1 MKKYNQPKKLRA
13 VPLIRCST
21 FGQADTSITDQLKSI
36 QAYAIEKNILLLK
49 AHELPGVSGSIRT
62 NIEKAVYAIIQRKES
77 GEQID
82 AIIVYD
88 LSRFTRSGPYHF
100 GKLMTILEDAGI
112 KLIEIVD
119 DLGDSEMAPI
129 FRVLKA
135 EAAHRQA
142 MSIADNC
149 ARGSRTSLEVGRRT
163 YCSRQPYG
171 IDRLYVNAD
180 ERPLYIMRDLGH
192 GIRIRMDPK
201 SSEELHRYPKGM
213 KFKKDKMDRVVLIP
227 GAPERQAIVHRIF
240 QEYFLQRRGGHL
252 IAKSLNDQ
260 GIPSPDGGQW
270 HSVQI
275 RAMLRTPA
283 YVGYGY
289 ANFRASGIF
298 VMQQKSSPKKLKNN
312 NGKILNQIRPM
323 KEWYRVECE
332 RLVEYLPED
341 VRELTKA
348 HQRKFFERYVNG
360 HIPDPENNNK
370 TKGNSDRNK
379 KYLLSGILKER
390 TTGYEMRGS
399 TAKGGRYNYYRISNG
414 QSKPTSSKNFLNR
427 TLPVPPIDSFAL
439 AEIERL
445 LCGVDDLRALL
456 IDEIKNQ
463 DRDREGSQDE
473 AHQLKKE
480 LSAVNR
486 KVEMLL
492 DQLGGEFADQ
502 AKEKIQKATLR
513 KREID
518 DRMAE
523 IDLGP
528 RLSIEDIE
536 KMTDLII
543 FDLRSMLNRLANDHD
558 PALRQLCETLID
570 HATADLEK
578 REVKFN
584 FAIPASML
592 VQRDICPRDIQG
604 SPCIQQT
611 NKWRSIPISVVTLV
625 LPRKCQGDCWNA
637 FKPKGCSDCRRKRK
651 AA

>member
-1 MKKYNQPKKLRA
+1 MENHDQPKKLRA

-21 FGQADTSITDQLKSI
+21 FGQANTSIADQLKSI

-62 NIEKAVYAIIQRKES
+62 NVEKAVYAIIQRKES

-149 ARGSRTSLEVGRRT
+149 ARGSRTALEEGRRT

-180 ERPLYIMRDLGH
+180 DRPLYIMRDLGY

-201 SSEELHRYPKGM
+201 SLEELHRYPKGM

-240 QEYFLQRRGGHL
+240 REYFLQRRGSHL
-252 IAKSLNDQ
+252 IAKSLNDE
-260 GIPSPDGGQW
+260 GIPSPDGKQW
-270 HSVQI
+270 YSVQV
-275 RAMLRTPA
+275 RAMFNTPA
-283 YVGYGY
+283 YLGYGY

-298 VMQQKSSPKKLKNN
+298 VMQQKSSHKNLKNN

-323 KEWYRVECE
+323 KDWYRVECE
-332 RLVEYLPED
+332 RLVEYLPEE
-341 VRELTKA
+341 VRDLAKA
-348 HQRKFFERYVNG
+348 HQRKNFERYVNG
-360 HIPDPENNNK
+360 HVPKSENNPK
-370 TKGNSDRNK
+370 TMGNSDRSK
-379 KYLLSGILKER
+379 KYMLAGILKER
-390 TTGYEMRGS
+390 TTGRDMRGS
-399 TAKGGRYNYYRISNG
+399 TANGGKYTYYRLSNG
-414 QSKPTSSKNFLNR
+414 RSKPTSAEAFLNR
-427 TLPVPPIDSFAL
+427 TLPVPPTDSFVL
-439 AEIERL
+439 EEIERL
-445 LCGVDDLRALL
+445 LCGADDIRLIL
-456 IDEIKNQ
+456 IDEIKKQ
-463 DRDREGSQDE
+463 DREREGTQGE
-473 AHQLKKE
+473 ARRLNKE
-480 LSAVNR
+480 LATIDR
-486 KVEMLL
+486 KVERLL
-492 DQLGGEFADQ
+492 DQLGGDFADQ
-502 AKEKIQKATLR
+502 AKKKIQKATLR

-518 DRMAE
+518 DRLVE

-528 RLSIEDIE
+528 RLSDTDIE
-536 KMTDLII
+536 KMADLILS
-543 FDLRSMLNRLANDHD
+543 DLQNMLDGLAKDHD

-570 HATADLEK
+570 QATADLEK

-592 VQRDICPRDIQG
+592 VQRDVCPATTQG
-604 SPCIQQT
+604 SLNLRQT
-611 NKWRSIPISVVTLV
+611 NKWRSIPIRVVTLV
-625 LPRKCQGDCWNA
+625 LPRKCQGDCWDA